1 MSEHLSQ
8 FLFNSATALHLEIQ
22 KQDELSKIKMKIIDL
37 TDEFIRNGENA
48 NLILEEF
55 TKKALGM
62 LIFCGV
68 FKHEKSPR
76 IRGFPR
82 FFISTSYEFFLFV
95 LNCPIRV
102 FMQ

>member
-1 MSEHLSQ
+1 M
-8 FLFNSATALHLEIQ
+8 FNSATALHLEIQ

-62 LIFCGV
+62 LIFCAV

-82 FFISTSYEFFLFV
+82 FLFQPRMNFFCLY
-95 LNCPIRV
+95 
-102 FMQ
+102 

>member
-22 KQDELSKIKMKIIDL
+22 KQDELRQIKMKIIDL

-55 TKKALGM
+55 TKKELGM
-62 LIFCGV
+62 LIFCAV
-68 FKHEKSPR
+68 FKHEKYPR

-82 FFISTSYEFFLFV
+82 FLFQLRMNFFCLY
-95 LNCPIRV
+95 
-102 FMQ
+102 